1 MIPAHPI
8 ASAYWGCLWF
18 GPVPGPVFSF
28 GISQNITGNWRLSLP
43 LDNVSTSFRS
53 TLPLLWPELLHI
65 GHIVLGGALPTNRI
79 YFPRILQHPFVLC
92 VCVKASIAVYNTV
105 MPASIYLP

>member
-28 GISQNITGNWRLSLP
+28 GISQNITGNWWLSLP

-79 YFPRILQHPFVLC
+79 FSQDPTASLC
-92 VCVKASIAVYNTV
+92 SVCMRKGFDCS
-105 MPASIYLP
+105 L